1 MPMTLTL
8 DDDLATMLQKE
19 MERSGQSIGETVR
32 AVLRRGL
39 RLATQKERAAV
50 ARPFRARVYHLG
62 VPSPDLDL
70 DNIGELLERV
80 EGPLHR

>member
-8 DDDLATMLQKE
+8 DDDLASMLRNE
-19 MERSGQSIGETVR
+19 MERSGQSIGKTVS

-39 RLATQKERAAV
+39 RLAPQKERAAV

-62 VPSPDLDL
+62 APSPDLDL